1 MAGMS
6 IIEAFTLT
14 IYLKDLR
21 IKDLRIEDD
30 NEEVVISRCS
40 QHKAV
45 SLVPTGWYGYTLPN
59 KLTDEG
65 RRVT

>member
-14 IYLKDLR
+14 IYLKNLR
-21 IKDLRIEDD
+21 IKDD

-45 SLVPTGWYGYTLPN
+45 SLVPTGWYRYTLPN

>member
-6 IIEAFTLT
+6 TSEVFMLT
-14 IYLKDLR
+14 MCL
-21 IKDLRIEDD
+21 KDLRIEDD

-45 SLVPTGWYGYTLPN
+45 SLVPTGWYRYTLPN